1 MGRVVHE
8 MRSNAVRP
16 DTKDG
21 EPTMKNADMPAHPI
35 ELSGFGLYAP
45 EAHYGLTKREMFAM
59 AAMQA
64 QLSALNNEYAIELFT
79 NAMEERYIPLNH
91 PERLIAI
98 NAINYSD
105 ALLAELE
112 RTK

>member
-1 MGRVVHE
+1 
-8 MRSNAVRP
+8 
-16 DTKDG
+16 
-21 EPTMKNADMPAHPI
+21 MKNSHLPAHPI

-59 AAMQA
+59 AAMQGI
-64 QLSALNNEYAIELFT
+64 LTRSANTDRSAIACYAVEYA
-79 NAMEERYIPLNH
+79 
-91 PERLIAI
+91 
-98 NAINYSD
+98 D